1 MKKRAH
7 IRRVDMPG
15 AWVPYFQVEL
25 ISEYEVVNIG
35 FARKYAD
42 ALALAQ
48 KWVSV

>member
-15 AWVPYFQVEL
+15 AWTAYFQVRL
-25 ISEYEVVNIG
+25 MKDGVVVNIG
-35 FARKYAD
+35 TSKKYPD